1 MKQFSFEFLNNFR
14 HSFGGSLLE
23 GKRKS
28 ARTLSTKRP
37 IHLILKTSHS
47 RFFNPGN
54 RALVAFIQAWASR
67 FKIKVLRTS
76 LNWTHIH
83 MIILIPSR
91 SAYNAFI
98 RAVTAAIVQKICKA
112 KGPSFKG
119 IFDLR
124 PFTRILS
131 WGKDLKNVFEY
142 HDLNDLEAF
151 GYIVR
156 EKKSKARR
164 KKNINN

>member
-1 MKQFSFEFLNNFR
+1 MKQFGFEFLNNFR

-23 GKRKS
+23 GKRKT

-37 IHLILKTSHS
+37 IHLILKTSQSH
-47 RFFNPGN
+47 FFNPGN
-54 RALVAFIQAWASR
+54 RALVDLIQAWASR
-67 FKIKVLRTS
+67 FKIKVFRTS

-83 MIILIPSR
+83 MIILILSR
-91 SAYNAFI
+91 SAYKAII
-98 RAVTAAIVQKICKA
+98 RAFSAAIVQKICKV

-119 IFDLR
+119 IFALR

-131 WGKDLKNVFEY
+131 WGKDLKNVLDY

-151 GYIVR
+151 G
-156 EKKSKARR
+156 
-164 KKNINN
+164 

>member
-1 MKQFSFEFLNNFR
+1 M
-14 HSFGGSLLE
+14 LE
-23 GKRKS
+23 GKRKT

-37 IHLILKTSHS
+37 IHLILKTSQSHS
-47 RFFNPGN
+47 FNPGN
-54 RALVAFIQAWASR
+54 RALVDLIQAWASR
-67 FKIKVLRTS
+67 FKIKVLRMS

-91 SAYNAFI
+91 SAYKAFI

-112 KGPSFKG
+112 KGPTFKG
-119 IFDLR
+119 IFELR

-131 WGKDLKNVFEY
+131 WGKDLKNVFAY

-151 GYIVR
+151 GYIKR
-156 EKKSKARR
+156 EKKSKICKKVKENEGR
-164 KKNINN
+164 KRT